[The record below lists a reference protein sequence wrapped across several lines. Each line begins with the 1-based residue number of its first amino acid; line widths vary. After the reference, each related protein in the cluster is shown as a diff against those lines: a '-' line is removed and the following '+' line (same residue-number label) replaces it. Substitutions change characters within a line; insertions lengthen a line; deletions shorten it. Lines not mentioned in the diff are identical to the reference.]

1 MPSNAIVKDVFLPM
15 IEYLFSKVVHD
26 AIYASAQSK
35 TYLVNV
41 DKHTKIQEGFI

>member
-1 MPSNAIVKDVFLPM
+1 MPWNAIVKDEFLPM
-15 IEYLFSKVVHD
+15 IEYLFWKVVHD

-41 DKHTKIQEGFI
+41 DIHTKIQDGFI